1 MASSQE
7 ILQTALQSGD
17 EELLELALKM
27 QTNQEQTTDA
37 GITSGLTET
46 QKTAFDEID
55 FTGKTEAGDRFQKAV
70 TAIGAVFPIQEQEY
84 YQERAEAMYPE
95 ADYAKDKFWNDISLG
110 LSLISGRS
118 EGGRWA
124 PIMEEGLN
132 KWLEGGAPIR
142 EAERARGAQIA
153 TSAAEMRQADV
164 DNFQDMMGQYMIAD
178 MTAQL
183 GKLDQYRVLTDA
195 EAIDMGLDTDRGQI
209 WRINDANGKVEQ
221 LQGTIPRDDKFKILS
236 TKEAA
241 AYGFAT
247 EQGQVY
253 IMNEKDGKP
262 VLFQGAQVGLNF
274 EILSPE
280 EAKGL
285 GLVVDDGQ
293 LWQRD
298 TVTGETSQLFGITQ
312 RPQNFTVLSSTRA
325 DTLGLPVDEGQV
337 WQRNN
342 TTGAITEL
350 QGRILPTD
358 DWVVM
363 SAEEA
368 SKLPTPLP
376 TDSGEVWIRNKK
388 DGSIKPLLTPASASE
403 REKKIAAL
411 YDILKSNKWGA
422 TEDDQGLEVLP
433 DDKDVMRHATKLVDG
448 VIDLVQQE
456 DGRLYQVDESTGDM
470 IYLNATERGEFPL
483 IGFINPENPYAKYH
497 DPLDFGITDLTTI
510 EYSDSIRQIRN
521 LSYALVEGENLQAML
536 ENVLGPQNFFKDLS
550 TNTMAILP
558 SGIDAW
564 AKWIKTTVG
573 QQAVELY
580 GRVLI
585 QALALNP
592 RYPVAEQEMINKLNS
607 EGVAFFLDKEV
618 GLERFME
625 TQRFLKNR
633 LAFNRSG
640 LQQKGDKQGWYTIE
654 SVPSGTKAYPFVIDP
669 RPEAKFNTKDEDYMI
684 FLANQGIDMSGVWV
698 KHIGTEEMHKTKDAV
713 LD

>member
-1 MASSQE
+1 MVTTQEMIAMA
-7 ILQTALQSGD
+7 LGT
-17 EELLELALKM
+17 EEE
-27 QTNQEQTTDA
+27 EQTTDA
-37 GITSGLTET
+37 GITSLSQG
-46 QKTAFDEID
+46 QVTALGDMD
-55 FTGKTEAGDRFQKAV
+55 FTGKSTASDRFQKAMN
-70 TAIGAVFPIQEQEY
+70 AIGTLFPVQEPEY

-118 EGGRWA
+118 EGGRPA
-124 PIMEEGLN
+124 PILEEGLN

-153 TSAAEMRQADV
+153 ASADEMRQTDV

-183 GKLDQYRVLTDA
+183 GKLDQYKVLTDA
-195 EAIDMGLDTDRGQI
+195 EAIDMGLDVDRGQI
-209 WRINDANGKVEQ
+209 WRQNTSNGKVEVV
-221 LQGTIPRDDKFKILS
+221 QGMIPREDKFKILS
-236 TKEAA
+236 TKEAIA
-241 AYGFAT
+241 AGFAT

-253 IMNEKDGKP
+253 ILNERTGKP
-262 VLFQGAQVGLNF
+262 ELFQGAQVGINF
-274 EILSPE
+274 EILSKE
-280 EAKGL
+280 DAKARGL
-285 GLVVDDGQ
+285 AVEDGQ
-293 LWQRD
+293 LWQVD
-298 TVTGETSQLFGITQ
+298 KGTNKVSQLFGITQ

-325 DTLGLPVDEGQV
+325 DTLGLPSNEGQV
-337 WQRNN
+337 WQRND

-411 YDILKSNKWGA
+411 YDILKSNNWGV
-422 TEDDQGLEVLP
+422 TMDGEKELRPE
-433 DDKDVMRHATKLVDG
+433 DKDVMRHATKLVDG

-470 IYLNATERGEFPL
+470 LYLNATDRGDYPL
-483 IGFINPENPYAKYH
+483 VGFISPDNPYAKYH

-521 LSYALVEGENLQAML
+521 LTYALVEGENLQDML

-550 TNTMAILP
+550 TNTLAVLP

-564 AKWIKTTVG
+564 AKWIDTTVG

-607 EGVAFFLDKEV
+607 EGVAFWLDKEV

-640 LQQKGDKQGWYTIE
+640 LQQKGTQEGWYTIE
-654 SVPSGTKAYPFVIDP
+654 AVPSGTKAHPFVIDP
-669 RPEAKFNTKDEDYMI
+669 RPESKFNTKDEDYMI
-684 FLANQGIDMSGVWV
+684 FLANQGVDMNGVWV
-698 KHIGTEEMHKTKDAV
+698 KHIGTEEMRKTKNVVYD
-713 LD
+713 